1 MAKTSAITNIG
12 ILWRNEKAGK
22 NKAIV
27 NVELFNCIVLKYNV
41 IEGKNGIFA
50 VPTTHKGN
58 DDKYYNA
65 KYYSDFFI
73 NDEKLYKEIAEK
85 VIDVY
90 EGNPFKEN

>member
-1 MAKTSAITNIG
+1 MAKTSTITNIS

-41 IEGKNGIFA
+41 IGGKNGIFA
-50 VPTTHKGN
+50 VPSTHKGN
-58 DDKYYNA
+58 ND

-85 VIDVY
+85 VIDVF